1 MCYAPLIAA
10 KLDEILELCRR
21 YKVRRL
27 EIFGSATGDRFNPER
42 SDVDFL
48 VQFLPLE
55 GRAYPDA
62 YFGLLRELEAL
73 LGRPVDLISA
83 PVIRNPYLRKSIDES
98 RQLVYAA

>member
-1 MCYAPLIAA
+1 MHPLITE
-10 KLDEILELCRR
+10 KLDDILKLCRR
-21 YKVRRL
+21 YHVRRL
-27 EIFGSATGDRFNPER
+27 EIFGSATGDRFDPER

-62 YFGLLRELEAL
+62 YFGLLWELEAL
-73 LGRPVDLISA
+73 LGRPVDLLST
-83 PVIRNPYLRKSIDES
+83 PEIRNPYLRSSIDKS